1 MNTIDDEDDSSDF
14 LLSDCL
20 CAQTRMSDLRNRLL
34 DQQAALKR
42 IIPILVKK
50 PVQSSSEA
58 AELFSEPVQSTS
70 EPVQSTS
77 EPVQLPSEAVQS
89 RSEPVQYRSE
99 PVQLTREPVESRTN
113 PIQTASGPV
122 PMFEGPKVCPMCESQ
137 FSSTRFSQEDFE
149 THVLAH
155 FQVSIQDIIMALI

>member
-1 MNTIDDEDDSSDF
+1 MNTIDDENDSSDF

-58 AELFSEPVQSTS
+58 AKLFSEPVQSTS

-77 EPVQLPSEAVQS
+77 EPVQLPSEAIQS
-89 RSEPVQYRSE
+89 RSE

-155 FQVSIQDIIMALI
+155 FQVSIQRYVSLWL

>member
-1 MNTIDDEDDSSDF
+1 MNTIDDENDSSDF

-42 IIPILVKK
+42 IIPMLVKK

-58 AELFSEPVQSTS
+58 AKLFS

-77 EPVQLPSEAVQS
+77 EPVQLPSEAIQS
-89 RSEPVQYRSE
+89 RSE
-99 PVQLTREPVESRTN
+99 PVQLTREPVESRSN
-113 PIQTASGPV
+113 PVQTASGPV

-155 FQVSIQDIIMALI
+155 FQVSIQDMYHYCFDLTFF